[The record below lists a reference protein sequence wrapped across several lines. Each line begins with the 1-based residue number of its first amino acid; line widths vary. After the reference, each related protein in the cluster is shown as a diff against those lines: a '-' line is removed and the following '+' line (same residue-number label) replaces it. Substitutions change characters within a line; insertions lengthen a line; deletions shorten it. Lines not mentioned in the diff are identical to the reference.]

1 MIFIANIIK
10 SYSNNNSPMSYID
23 VYEDISDNISNNFPS
38 AKVYLNSLRN
48 IVGMGNLNV
57 DSTIIG
63 LIKSIKIIE
72 SLKYN
77 EWLYQVHNNTIND
90 TYNSPYNEIKVTIKD
105 KMKYVSLLSL
115 LTIPSRNPW

>member
-48 IVGMGNLNV
+48 IVGMGNLNL

>member
-1 MIFIANIIK
+1 MIFIANVIK
-10 SYSNNNSPMSYID
+10 SYSNNNSPMFYID
-23 VYEDISDNISNNFPS
+23 VYEDISDNISNNFLS

-48 IVGMGNLNV
+48 IFGIGNLNL

-115 LTIPSRNPW
+115 LNIPSRNPW

>member
-48 IVGMGNLNV
+48 IFGMGNLNL

-90 TYNSPYNEIKVTIKD
+90 TYNSPYNEIKVIIKD